1 MKKVLLLILF
11 LVSGVPAGASVIAA
25 LEPCRTEIGLL
36 PDAPGDGYSSKNLA
50 AEMKL
55 RLLLDQPEAFHKLYR
70 LMVKYFQSPMLL
82 LYCRL
87 DASLKPAA
95 YENDIAV
102 ELQVCRVLL
111 EANQR
116 WKVPEYYDC
125 AIKKAGRLLR
135 YNVYRDVLINSAQ
148 WKERPSGIYSIYEP
162 SHVLNLCSVDVLALQ
177 LLKNEMPH
185 RWESVAQRCL
195 GILLAGSGTL
205 ENQRCYD
212 VDKQSYVYKDDS
224 LAALKIME
232 NLVDGGLVPR
242 RSMERLTARLHENPR
257 FLAEEGEGS
266 LEASAIGGYVLFRS
280 GYTAEARQVFSALE
294 ETYGTGREGLLHAPG
309 KAPSVFE
316 NLVYLTE
323 MAKLEPQRLK

>member
-1 MKKVLLLILF
+1 MKKVLLLILV
-11 LVSGVPAGASVIAA
+11 LVLGAPARASVLDA
-25 LEPCRTEIGLL
+25 LEACRTETGLL
-36 PDAPGDGYSSKNLA
+36 PDAPDGGYSSKILA

-55 RLLLDQPEAFHKLYR
+55 RLLLDDRKSFDKLYR

-87 DASLKPAA
+87 DASLKPVA
-95 YENDIAV
+95 YENNIAV

-111 EANQR
+111 EAFQR
-116 WKVPEYYDC
+116 WQVPEYHRC

-135 YNVYRDVLINSAQ
+135 YNVYRNVLINSAQ

-162 SHVLNLCSVDVLALQ
+162 SHVLDLCSVDVLALQ

-195 GILLAGSGTL
+195 GILLAGSGTF
-205 ENQRCYD
+205 EMQRCYD
-212 VDKQSYVYKDDS
+212 VDKLSYVYKNDS
-224 LAALKIME
+224 LAALRIME

-242 RSMERLTARLHENPR
+242 YSMERLAARLQENPR
-257 FLAEEGEGS
+257 FLADEETGS
-266 LEASAIGGYVLFRS
+266 LEASSIGGYVLS
-280 GYTAEARQVFSALE
+280 QAGYSAEARQVFAALE
-294 ETYGTGREGLLHAPG
+294 ETYGTGEEGLLCAPG
-309 KAPSVFE
+309 KTPSIFE

-323 MAKLEPQRLK
+323 KAKLAPQRLK